1 MFSHVNAVVT
11 KHSFSEPKL
20 RPLEIQGQPAPM
32 RDAIHRRLGRATEPQ
47 IQFPLIA
54 VFLPAAIWVTLT
66 EIGMDPHLLEIELNE
81 SLLIHN
87 VEKTTRILTGLKG
100 LGIKIAVDDFGTGY
114 SSLAM
119 LQRFPLDAIKID
131 RSLMRGVFGTPDDT
145 GLADAIIAMG
155 KSLSLTV
162 VAQGVETK
170 EQAEHL
176 RLHAC
181 DELQGFYFKRPLPV
195 DEFTQLLRDQAA
207 EVTYV
212 GKRLGVAVAEG

>member
-1 MFSHVNAVVT
+1 MTTRQFLDEQLLDDVAVVLKET
-11 KHSFSEPKL
+11 GL
-20 RPLEIQGQPAPM
+20 L
-32 RDAIHRRLGRATEPQ
+32 
-47 IQFPLIA
+47 
-54 VFLPAAIWVTLT
+54 
-66 EIGMDPHLLEIELNE
+66 PHLLEIELNE
-81 SLLIHN
+81 SLLIHD
-87 VEKTTRILTGLKG
+87 VENTLRILTGLKA
-100 LGIKIAVDDFGTGY
+100 LGIRIAVDDFGTGY

-119 LQRFPLDAIKID
+119 LQRFPLDTVKID
-131 RSLMRGVFGTPDDT
+131 RSLMRDCVGTADDT

-195 DEFTQLLRDQAA
+195 AEFTQLLRDQAT
-207 EVTYV
+207 EITYI
-212 GKRLGVAVAEG
+212 GKRSEVAVVGD